1 MLEPGSFSLV
11 DLRCR
16 HGWRFDQLCLTSDRR
31 DSILDRHRG
40 STRLSQQGRCPWY
53 GLQKQMHFGLLV
65 SIAYSVRKPMFELPW
80 LLVGQPALRWKR
92 CYRVYHVL
100 THCLP
105 SPINTTLK
113 AIALESAQGQEK
125 RSYFMCSCCCLSADQ
140 SVPLRVR
147 PYVFCGARGGPG
159 GLRLGFAFRV
169 CFSKIS
175 LQTRYKF
182 LQPQNMKRRPQ
193 SRLNLAQRRRRDHCL
208 SDAPP

>member
-16 HGWRFDQLCLTSDRR
+16 HGWRFDQLCLTSDRH

-40 STRLSQQGRCPWY
+40 STRLSQQGRCPCY

-125 RSYFMCSCCCLSADQ
+125 RSYFMCSCCC
-140 SVPLRVR
+140 RVR
-147 PYVFCGARGGPG
+147 RPECSSRAFGLACFMFFAGATPR
-159 GLRLGFAFRV
+159 LRFPCLLLGA
-169 CFSKIS
+169 
-175 LQTRYKF
+175 
-182 LQPQNMKRRPQ
+182 
-193 SRLNLAQRRRRDHCL
+193 
-208 SDAPP
+208 